1 MNSKYQCV
9 VLGHNTHFEFSDSN
23 SFILNRDTYDRQF
36 HHLQAKYNFADKLV
50 HLTNLPLNTGD
61 LRKNNLIKIQ
71 VLLKPQGAL
80 CTLGL
85 SLSELDEFLPILV
98 VPFNSQSSYSVETF
112 LTNMSE
118 QNFDAGIIGF
128 NSTERLYSYVRQRK
142 GEILEVA
149 EKEVIGSF
157 ATAGIFYFRNR
168 QTLIDCINW
177 SLMNRVTRNGLYYV
191 APALNSIITS
201 GGKIGLFEIS
211 EKDYARINLDGMQQ
225 KGHHGDL

>member
-1 MNSKYQCV
+1 MNFKYQCV
-9 VLGHNTHFEFSDSN
+9 VLGHSGNFELSESN
-23 SFILNRDTYDRQF
+23 SFILNRDTYDQQF
-36 HHLQAKYNFADKLV
+36 HHIEAKYNSAEKLV
-50 HLTNLPLNTGD
+50 YLTNLPSNTGEFSKD
-61 LRKNNLIKIQ
+61 TAIKIQ
-71 VLLKPQGAL
+71 VSLKTRGAL

-85 SLSELDEFLPILV
+85 SLSKLNEFLPILV
-98 VPFNSQSSYSVETF
+98 VPFNSQCCYSVETF
-112 LTNMSE
+112 ITNMSE

-128 NSTERLYSYVRQRK
+128 DSTERLYSYVRQQK

-168 QTLIDCINW
+168 QTLINCINW

-201 GGKIGLFEIS
+201 GGKIGLFEIL
-211 EKDYARINLDGMQQ
+211 EKDYTRINLGGMQQ